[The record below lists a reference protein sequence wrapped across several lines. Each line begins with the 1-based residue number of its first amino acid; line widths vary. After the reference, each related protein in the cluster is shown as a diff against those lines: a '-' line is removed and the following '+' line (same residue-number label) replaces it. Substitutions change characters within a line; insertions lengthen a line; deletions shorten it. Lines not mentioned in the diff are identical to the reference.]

1 MGKVMI
7 EKYTQTNKKAKQE
20 KTIWGYIGVCR
31 TVKITYYWWHGSI
44 DLKIIVGDMKEKQF
58 SSYKVVGIGS
68 NREYESSGL

>member
-31 TVKITYYWWHGSI
+31 TVKITYYW
-44 DLKIIVGDMKEKQF
+44 
-58 SSYKVVGIGS
+58 
-68 NREYESSGL
+68 